1 MPQATGLQF
10 TATVGQL
17 PKDLFVVARFELT
30 EHLSRL
36 CHCKLEL
43 ASASP
48 DISAEEVLEQP
59 VELMVWQDGVPL
71 RRFTGV
77 VSEFARSDS
86 GHRRTR
92 YEVIVQPPLWR
103 LGLMHNSRI
112 FQTQRTDAIVRTLLE
127 ERGIIDTVF
136 DFRRTSGEREYC
148 VQHRESDLDFV
159 ERLAAEEGWHYRYSH
174 GEVESNEPPALIIAD
189 HHGDAPRLEPV
200 AYNGKAGGST
210 RQSAVFQFSY
220 RERVRAASVA
230 MKDYTF
236 RNPAY
241 ALIHEQQA
249 DRLAA
254 QRDDYQHYDYPGRFK
269 QDASGQPFTES
280 RLDALRNDAATANG
294 QSNRPDFTVG
304 ARVELTDHDNPAL
317 NREWLF
323 TGITHTGE
331 QPQALE
337 EEGGS
342 GSTTYHNAFNAIPAD
357 RRWRSQAMHRPV
369 MDGPQIAIVTGP
381 EGEEIHCDQY
391 GRVKVRFPWDRHSEN
406 DEHSSAWLRVSQGWA
421 GGQYGFIALPR
432 IGHEVIVSFLD
443 GDPDQ
448 PIITGRTWHAANTPP
463 YALPEHK
470 TRTTLKTQTHK
481 GEGNNELRFEDE
493 ADQEQIYVHAQ
504 KDLDLLTENNRTE
517 VIKNDSHRTV
527 AKDEF
532 SHIKGNDHSTVDGE
546 KRESIGG
553 DLSLIANGSQH
564 SKQGKN
570 QLIEAGSEIHHKA
583 GMKIVIEAG
592 AEVTLKA
599 GGSFVKVDPSGVTV
613 SGPMVK
619 LNSGGGPGSGAG
631 ASAQVPEMPDLI
643 DAAKGARVRQDALRQ
658 TSTRTSAG
666 PDSVP
671 ATTALTSQVRQTRS
685 RSTLAAPVRGEGG
698 QDRLADVKGR
708 DSEQGA
714 LKSTSTSGKSK
725 TV

>member
-342 GSTTYHNAFNAIPAD
+342 GPTTYHNAFNAIPAD

-391 GRVKVRFPWDRHSEN
+391 GRVKVRFPWDRYSEN

-448 PIITGRTWHAANTPP
+448 PIITGRTWHAATTPP

-470 TRTTLKTQTHK
+470 TRTTLKTQSHK

-564 SKQGKN
+564 SKQDKN

-631 ASAQVPEMPDLI
+631 ASAQVPEIPDLI

-658 TSTRTSAG
+658 PSTRINAG

-671 ATTALTSQVRQTRS
+671 ATALTSQVRQTRS
-685 RSTLAAPVRGEGG
+685 RSTLAAPVREEGG

>member
-30 EHLSRL
+30 EHLSRP

-342 GSTTYHNAFNAIPAD
+342 GPTTYHNAFNAIPAD

-391 GRVKVRFPWDRHSEN
+391 GRVKVRFPWDRYSEN

-448 PIITGRTWHAANTPP
+448 PIITGRTWHAATTPP

-470 TRTTLKTQTHK
+470 TRTTLKTQSHK

-553 DLSLIANGSQH
+553 DFSLIANGSQH
-564 SKQGKN
+564 SKQDKN

-631 ASAQVPEMPDLI
+631 ASAQVPEIPDLI

-658 TSTRTSAG
+658 PSTRINAG

-671 ATTALTSQVRQTRS
+671 ATALTSQVRQTRS
-685 RSTLAAPVRGEGG
+685 RSTLAAPVREEGG